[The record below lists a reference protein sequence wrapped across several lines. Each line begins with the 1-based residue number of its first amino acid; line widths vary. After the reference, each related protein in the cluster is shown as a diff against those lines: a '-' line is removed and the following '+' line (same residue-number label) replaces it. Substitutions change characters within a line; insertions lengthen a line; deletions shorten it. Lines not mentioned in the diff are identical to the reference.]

1 MNQMNETAIA
11 VDVKRSFAAKVAR
24 GMFQPVARHLRS
36 DIQEDRL
43 AEGIAMAFE
52 LYAKSVADGHPVN
65 DAILVHRCH
74 MRAIDLSRR
83 VAGAAGAHPKRD
95 VYDERNY
102 TAGHVELLSLSV
114 GFEDMEG
121 QATLGFAEP
130 GVPSP
135 ARRFASAMDLES
147 WLSSLVTEDRLLLAL
162 RQAGHTLTEMSEVVG
177 CSVTTVRRRLLQL
190 GYELAERAGVEVD
203 VAA

>member
-102 TAGHVELLSLSV
+102 TASHVELLSLSV
-114 GFEDMEG
+114 GFEDREG

-135 ARRFASAMDLES
+135 ARRFASAMDLER
-147 WLSSLVTEDRLLLAL
+147 WLSSLVAEDRLLLAL